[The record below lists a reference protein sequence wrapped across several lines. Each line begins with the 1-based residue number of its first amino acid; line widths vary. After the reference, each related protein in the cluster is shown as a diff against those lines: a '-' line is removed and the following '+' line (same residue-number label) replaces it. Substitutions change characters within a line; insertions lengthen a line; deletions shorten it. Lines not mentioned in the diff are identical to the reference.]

1 SSAWCGAMFAL
12 LLELF
17 TRKRV
22 YMFAAAMLGF
32 FALALPEI
40 IPDTINNNLQTM
52 MPILDDAMLRIHTVL
67 IISSYAVIT
76 LAYAVANCYLVVS
89 AVKQKSGL
97 ARGTLGAQAGALVG
111 LVLAMRGGFA

>member
-1 SSAWCGAMFAL
+1 
-12 LLELF
+12 
-17 TRKRV
+17 
-22 YMFAAAMLGF
+22 
-32 FALALPEI
+32 LPEI

-111 LVLAMRGGFA
+111 LVLAMRGGFAHLSAPVTAAICAGLILVGVFAAL